1 IYNSDD
7 VSPSDII
14 PVNEGLRQ
22 PHAIRNAT
30 LAPGF
35 EQLAPL
41 TYYWYGKSRWSR
53 LMTQTDT
60 FNEFDILDDPRQL
73 PRYMYICSKEII
85 KAYTPYLEP
94 LNLTYTQ
101 YLTMIALWDAYDGEG
116 DGGKGDDRK
125 GHDRD
130 KSHEGGA
137 PNVKELG
144 TTLYLDSGTLTPLLK
159 KLEAEGFITRRR
171 SKVDE
176 RSVNV
181 ELTAKGLALRAKT
194 IGISGQIL
202 SRVGLTQSEAVTLF
216 RLLRKSLSNL
226 SE

>member
-1 IYNSDD
+1 
-7 VSPSDII
+7 
-14 PVNEGLRQ
+14 
-22 PHAIRNAT
+22 
-30 LAPGF
+30 
-35 EQLAPL
+35 
-41 TYYWYGKSRWSR
+41 
-53 LMTQTDT
+53 MTQTDT